1 MRSEAK
7 AWILGVTLLVLL
19 LGACTS
25 TAQSQQQSSLDRP
38 LVAWAGLSLSGADNK
53 LAVLYPRSQ
62 AYLERANRQLYQQ
75 AQTLSPPHYVLVTD
89 DKVDLR
95 KGNSLA
101 LTLALDSETVVVRQL
116 AGLYQA
122 VVEISATLLVYDVD
136 SEEKAVVASFPLG
149 LGPYVETYERSRPTE
164 KQLSQLVEGYFFG
177 GLSNLE
183 TGLIGLAVNTMQTID
198 IKYRYAAKIG
208 IGNVAIDSGAAAIMA
223 PTLGDDKVLMQSY
236 LARQTARLLSNQQQ
250 VSVIPYQVDNA
261 VTQMTLRFTGKKTTL
276 LLALPEPDY
285 QLNINLE
292 RFARKLTEKNKHAEL
307 YIYAARATL
316 SLEDDFGD
324 QIFEESLKDY
334 VHKKVL
340 LSQQQID
347 EWAVYQGALEN
358 LTSGFLQQLSQPQE
372 DWFKLQGF
380 SGDKRKQVQS
390 GLLAVADVLEQCR

>member
-7 AWILGVTLLVLL
+7 AWILGIVLLL
-19 LGACTS
+19 LGACTT

-38 LVAWAGLSLSGADNK
+38 LVAWAGLSLSGTDNK

-75 AQTLSPPHYVLVTD
+75 VQTLNPAHYVLVAD

-164 KQLSQLVEGYFFG
+164 KQLKQLVEGYFFG

-183 TGLIGLAVNTMQTID
+183 TGLIGLAVSTMQTID

-208 IGNVAIDSGAAAIMA
+208 IGNVVIDPDAAKIMA
-223 PTLGDDKVLMQSY
+223 PTLGSDQALMQSY
-236 LARQTARLLSNQQQ
+236 LARQTARLLSHQQQ

-261 VTQMTLRFTGKKTTL
+261 VTQMALRFTGKKTTL
-276 LLALPEPDY
+276 LLTLPEPDY
-285 QLNINLE
+285 QLSLNLE

-334 VHKKVL
+334 VHKEVL

-358 LTSGFLQQLSQPQE
+358 LTSGFLQQLSQPQP

-390 GLLAVADVLEQCR
+390 GLVAVAEVLEQCR